1 VGLFVV
7 IGVGVVVV
15 TTDETIMDILV
26 GEIVVNV
33 VGL

>member
-1 VGLFVV
+1 VGLLVV

-15 TTDETIMDILV
+15 TTDETIVDILV

>member
-1 VGLFVV
+1 MGLLVV

-15 TTDETIMDILV
+15 TTDETIVDILV